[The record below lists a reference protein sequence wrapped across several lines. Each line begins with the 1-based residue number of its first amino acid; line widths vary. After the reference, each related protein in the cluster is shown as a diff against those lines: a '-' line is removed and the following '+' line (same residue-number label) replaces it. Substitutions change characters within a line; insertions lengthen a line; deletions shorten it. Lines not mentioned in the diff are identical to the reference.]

1 MKSKKELLYTQEF
14 LSKKFSGKNM
24 KEAYLK
30 ACKWFATNVLSK
42 DELHCI
48 QASYEKIY
56 DEQSPTVVIH
66 LYASLLEGEARAK
79 HCNICKEMHKS
90 FFSNEETNCSS
101 CKLKSYQNRCEQHIK
116 IKTEYCNNVIEGR
129 IDDV

>member
-1 MKSKKELLYTQEF
+1 MLRYSDEF
-14 LSKKFSGKNM
+14 YSKKFTGKNT

-30 ACKWFATNVLSK
+30 ACKWYATNVIAK
-42 DELHCI
+42 DELRNVYVE
-48 QASYEKIY
+48 YEKR
-56 DEQSPTVVIH
+56 DEQSPTIVIH

-90 FFSNEETNCSS
+90 FFSNEETNCNS
-101 CKLKSYQNRCEQHIK
+101 CKLRSYQSRCEQHIK